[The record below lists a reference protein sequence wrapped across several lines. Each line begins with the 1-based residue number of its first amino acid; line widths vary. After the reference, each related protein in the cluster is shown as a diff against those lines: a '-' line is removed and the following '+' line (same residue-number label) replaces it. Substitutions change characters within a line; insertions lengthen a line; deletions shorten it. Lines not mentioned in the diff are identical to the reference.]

1 LQLTVTFSFCL
12 AVIAHRLST
21 IKNADMI
28 ALFRDGQI
36 VESGTH
42 DDLLAKK
49 GQYFQLVE
57 AQNVKGATTT
67 AGDESMTESVKT
79 PNVSEHGCSTV
90 DQGKPRLVDIEN
102 CHFSY
107 PSRAG
112 AVVFSDFNLTV
123 YEGETLALVGPS
135 GCG

>member
-1 LQLTVTFSFCL
+1 MVCFCVS
-12 AVIAHRLST
+12 VIAHRLST
-21 IKNADMI
+21 IRNADMI
-28 ALFRDGQI
+28 AVVQDGQI

-42 DDLLAKK
+42 DDLLAQK
-49 GQYFQLVE
+49 GKYFQLVE
-57 AQNVKGATTT
+57 AQNTKTAT
-67 AGDESMTESVKT
+67 AVSDESMTPPSSQT
-79 PNVSEHGCSTV
+79 PNASEHGFRGAAYGRS
-90 DQGKPRLVDIEN
+90 KLVDMQN

-112 AVVFSDFNLTV
+112 AVVFSNFNLTV